1 MKFDE
6 KCKTNLLRAQEET
19 KTLRHQKVE
28 PEHILWVELQVN
40 EAGFAEFLEAQ
51 KISKAHVQL
60 AQIHAKHPRE

>member
-6 KCKTNLLRAQEET
+6 KCKTNLLRAQEEA

-40 EAGFAEFLEAQ
+40 EASFAEFLESQ
-51 KISKAHVQL
+51 KLHFCDIKVSSIL
-60 AQIHAKHPRE
+60 R